1 MPFDTA
7 SIDVAISEAMEKL
20 GFQTLKPKQREAIMS
35 FMLKDTFVSLPTGYG
50 HLCHVTI
57 YYLTN

>member
-20 GFQTLKPKQREAIMS
+20 AWFSDSQAKAERSHYEFHAE
-35 FMLKDTFVSLPTGYG
+35 GYICFSA
-50 HLCHVTI
+50 HWI
-57 YYLTN
+57 